1 MTIQHVR
8 DLAIKIMGLY
18 FLSQAFYYFTQI
30 PWIIFSFDKNSGD
43 FIENYRVIIIST
55 FLCPLIFYS
64 VIGFLLTFGTS
75 RIITILW
82 GSTQESQELSTPPTP
97 SLQLWIILIGLFF
110 FFKSFGSTVTQ
121 LGFFLANKNV
131 SIELFS
137 RQLCIDLLT
146 LALSIVCMMKAQVL
160 ESFLQKRIAKQ

>member
-30 PWIIFSFDKNSGD
+30 PWILFSFNKNSGD
-43 FIENYRVIIIST
+43 LIENYRVIIIST

-64 VIGFLLTFGTS
+64 VIGFFLTFGTS

-110 FFKSFGSTVTQ
+110 FFKSFGSTVTL
-121 LGFFLANKNV
+121 LGSILVDKNH
-131 SIELFS
+131 STEHIS
-137 RQLCIDLLT
+137 HRLCIDLLT

-160 ESFLQKRIAKQ
+160 EGFLLKRTKQ